1 MHKAPDIIADIRVAD
16 ESGTAAFAARLAP
29 LLAPGDVV
37 ALDGTLGAGKTALAR
52 ALINAL
58 PGPDEDVPSP
68 TFTLVQTYDRGELE
82 IWHFDLYRIEQPED
96 AFELGI
102 EDAFADAV
110 SLIEWPDRLG
120 SLLPARHLRISIAE
134 TDGGGRRII
143 LQGEHRWKERLQQ
156 TFAGAGQHG

>member
-1 MHKAPDIIADIRVAD
+1 MGETPDTIADISVAD

-29 LLAPGDVV
+29 LLSPGDIV

-58 PGPDEDVPSP
+58 PGPAEDVPSP

-82 IWHFDLYRIEQPED
+82 IWHFDLYRIEDPEE

-110 SLIEWPDRLG
+110 SVIEWPERLG
-120 SLLPARHLRISIAE
+120 HLLPARHLNVLISE
-134 TDGGGRRII
+134 TESGSRRIVVR
-143 LQGEHRWKERLQQ
+143 GDDRWAARLRDI
-156 TFAGAGQHG
+156 FAGADPHG